1 MIKLNSGGRYV
12 DDTIAFVKQN
22 EITNVLAAL
31 NSYHPSIAFTYEI
44 ESNCSIPFL
53 DVNIRRNIDGS
64 FATSVFRKQTN
75 TDIYM
80 HWLSFAPNSWKVGT
94 LRSLI
99 QRAYTISSDAPALNV
114 ELEYLKKVFIEL
126 NGYAGNL
133 VKNIMNAE
141 HQKHLINI
149 KSEPENFSYRKIRML
164 VSKKPTMV
172 IPYKGDQGSNLV
184 KRFQPYNEILHA

>member
-1 MIKLNSGGRYV
+1 MR
-12 DDTIAFVKQN
+12 
-22 EITNVLAAL
+22 
-31 NSYHPSIAFTYEI
+31 
-44 ESNCSIPFL
+44 
-53 DVNIRRNIDGS
+53 
-64 FATSVFRKQTN
+64 
-75 TDIYM
+75 
-80 HWLSFAPNSWKVGT
+80 WLSFAPNSWKVGT

-114 ELEYLKKVFIEL
+114 ELEYLKQVFIEL

-149 KSEPENFSYRKIRML
+149 NRNQRILVTENSD
-164 VSKKPTMV
+164 VSIEKPTMV

-184 KRFQPYNEILHA
+184 KRFNHIMNYYMPKHSA

>member
-1 MIKLNSGGRYV
+1 MVELENNLIPQINDKVKFWRRYV

-126 NGYAGNL
+126 NGFSSPWLA
-133 VKNIMNAE
+133 VKILAFE
-141 HQKHLINI
+141 IGQTYLL
-149 KSEPENFSYRKIRML
+149 NFDSIQVYFYL
-164 VSKKPTMV
+164 
-172 IPYKGDQGSNLV
+172 GS
-184 KRFQPYNEILHA
+184 